1 MPAPLRRSPL
11 FRCGVGGD
19 GTTANDGHPEHYP
32 TTQSQSARS
41 IRADGN
47 GCAFLAINK
56 NLLWDEAFR
65 YWSVTGQTLDASSVA
80 LEGCKVEAFKTGSDE
95 YLGDTTSGGGGNYAF
110 NFNTNSF
117 PLYLVAYKAGSPDVA
132 GTTVNTLTAT

>member
-1 MPAPLRRSPL
+1 MPAPLRRSPM

-19 GTTANDGHPEHYP
+19 GNGATDGHPEHYP
-32 TTQSQSARS
+32 TTESQSAKAT
-41 IRADGN
+41 RADGN

-56 NLLWDEAFR
+56 SLHWDEAFR

-80 LEGCKVEAFKTGSDE
+80 LAGCKVEAFKTGSDE
-95 YLGDTTSGGGGNYAF
+95 YLGDTTSDGAGNYAF
-110 NFNTNSF
+110 NFSTNSF

-132 GTTVNTLTAT
+132 GTTVNTLKAT